1 MMCRVEGSDDV
12 DLSRHFS
19 YYAFEGQSGISRW
32 KHEVS
37 TIYMRTDQCAQVVW
51 GMMGDDLTMKCHQS
65 SRWSAGM
72 VPTILFKSHMHTQQ
86 APKSSCVAST
96 CSLSAMGFCELAES
110 TEGALVQ
117 GMDFH
122 RDAEA
127 LKNEV
132 VPQHNFKLT
141 ANHLEARHYGEVACR
156 DFRESV
162 LAVMPH
168 R

>member
-1 MMCRVEGSDDV
+1 
-12 DLSRHFS
+12 
-19 YYAFEGQSGISRW
+19 
-32 KHEVS
+32 
-37 TIYMRTDQCAQVVW
+37 
-51 GMMGDDLTMKCHQS
+51 MMGDDLTMECHRS
-65 SRWSAGM
+65 LRWSACM
-72 VPTILFKSHMHTQQ
+72 VPISIPIPICTLSKLPR
-86 APKSSCVAST
+86 APVWPALA
-96 CSLSAMGFCELAES
+96 LSAVSFCALAES

-127 LKNEV
+127 LKSEV